1 MADRKHQNRSHIC
14 LLMGQM
20 ERSKTSQYSYL
31 SWPENTASQGSHFI
45 TSIHSSHSVDRVYVL
60 PHIFRLR
67 DVIPLTKITPN
78 RFTVRQIEPGGG
90 GSLQALHVKSFLYLF
105 TVLETVAIH
114 WVYTRYVR

>member
-20 ERSKTSQYSYL
+20 ERSKTSQHSYL
-31 SWPENTASQGSHFI
+31 SWPENTTSQGSHFI

-78 RFTVRQIEPGGG
+78 RFTVRQIEPGEG
-90 GSLQALHVKSFLYLF
+90 VPYKR
-105 TVLETVAIH
+105 
-114 WVYTRYVR
+114 YT